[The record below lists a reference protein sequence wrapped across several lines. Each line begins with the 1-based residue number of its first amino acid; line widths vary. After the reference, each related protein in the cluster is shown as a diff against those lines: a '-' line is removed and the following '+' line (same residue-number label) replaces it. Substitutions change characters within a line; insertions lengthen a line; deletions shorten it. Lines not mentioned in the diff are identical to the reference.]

1 MDSPCSRLARFTIR
15 LCVGRSTL
23 LFTRPYSQAKFIV
36 IGTPSGISLSP
47 EGGAHQSLI
56 TPGIGVQLP
65 GVTYYEPAYAL
76 ELEWILLAALAELQ
90 DRDTGKS
97 AYLRLSTKP
106 LDQAVFN
113 MALERDGE
121 EDLRQQVL
129 QGGYRLLD
137 WQAEEAYHPGM
148 NVVHVFVTG
157 AMLPEAVEAAQQ
169 LKQHGVFAN
178 VFNVTSA
185 DVLFHDY
192 MATQQQNMQGQ
203 RYESWV
209 EALVPVAGAER
220 SGCDPPRRTPT
231 YSVVYWWGAGNADDL
246 SRGDR
251 VRTVRHPGRPVPTLR
266 DCAREY
272 CRGRPLD
279 RGAGRLG
286 MLVAG
291 WVPIVTSPASILSI
305 PSSCL
310 LSLLKPLLSRTNQA
324 ANPLSR
330 VACLIQKPHEA

>member
-1 MDSPCSRLARFTIR
+1 
-15 LCVGRSTL
+15 
-23 LFTRPYSQAKFIV
+23 
-36 IGTPSGISLSP
+36 
-47 EGGAHQSLI
+47 
-56 TPGIGVQLP
+56 
-65 GVTYYEPAYAL
+65 
-76 ELEWILLAALAELQ
+76 
-90 DRDTGKS
+90 
-97 AYLRLSTKP
+97 
-106 LDQAVFN
+106 

-137 WQAEEAYHPGM
+137 WQSEEAYQPGV

-169 LKQHGVFAN
+169 LKQHGIFAN

-209 EALVPVAGAER
+209 EALVPVAER
-220 SGCDPPRRTPT
+220 SAP
-231 YSVVYWWGAGNADDL
+231 VVTLHDAHPHTLSFIGGALATRNDL

-251 VRTVRHPGRPVPTLR
+251 VRTVRHPDRPVPALR

-272 CRGRPLD
+272 CRGGPLD
-279 RGAGRLG
+279 RGAVKNSG
-286 MLVAG
+286 
-291 WVPIVTSPASILSI
+291 IAS
-305 PSSCL
+305 
-310 LSLLKPLLSRTNQA
+310 
-324 ANPLSR
+324 
-330 VACLIQKPHEA
+330 